1 MISGGGSMHLNESL
15 RRVGIPYICNHHE
28 QASAMAAECY
38 ARLTGTTGVV
48 SVTTG
53 PGGVNALNGVF
64 GAYTDSVPMLV
75 ISGQVKREV
84 CSPISAPPGAR
95 QLGYQEAK
103 IIEMVRNITKYAVL
117 VDDPHSIKYHLERA
131 WHLAASGRPGP
142 CWLDIPLDVQGAMV
156 EESVLSAYDPG
167 EDDVATDTGLVQ
179 AQCAET
185 VERLIHAERPV
196 ILAGTG
202 VRCAGAIPEF
212 RLLADL
218 LGIPVTTAH
227 THDTIHSDH
236 PFYCGRPGIFGQRA
250 ANFVVQNADLL
261 LVLGSSLHLRQISY
275 NYTAFAPRAFKIR
288 VDIDPAELAK
298 PLVPADLPIQCD
310 LKVFLREILRQLRA
324 AGFDRARH
332 ADWLAWSRE
341 RVRRY
346 PPVQPHQRE
355 NSPLNPY
362 HFYEALCEQFADD
375 ETVVCANGSAF
386 IMSYQVARVRGT
398 QRWIANSGSASM
410 GYDLPAAI
418 GAALAREGKRVV
430 CLAGD
435 GSIQFN
441 LQELQTIVHHRLP
454 IKIFMLN
461 NGGYRSIRGT
471 QTHFFGE
478 RIGEGPDTGVSFPD
492 PARIVSAY
500 GIPYTRITSPADFHR
515 IGETLAGPG
524 PIFCEVVVDTEQG
537 YEPRVKSRE
546 LADGTIVS
554 PSLEDMFPYL
564 PESEVA
570 ENMEPSLAKV
580 GARTQR
586 RTAQ

>member
-1 MISGGGSMHLNESL
+1 MHLNESL
-15 RRVGIPYICNHHE
+15 RAAGIPYTCNHHE
-28 QASAMAAECY
+28 QASAMAAEGY
-38 ARLTGTTGVV
+38 ARLTGMTGVV

-53 PGGVNALNGVF
+53 PGGINALNGVF
-64 GAYTDSVPMLV
+64 GAYTDSVPMLI

-84 CSPISAPPGAR
+84 CSPLSAPAGVR
-95 QLGYQEAK
+95 QLGYQEAN

-117 VDDPHSIKYHLERA
+117 VDDPQSIKYHLERA

-142 CWLDIPLDVQGAMV
+142 CWLDIPLDVQAAMI
-156 EESVLSAYDPG
+156 EESELSTYDPS
-167 EDDVATDTGLVQ
+167 EDDVAVDLEVVR
-179 AQCAET
+179 AQCAQT
-185 VERLIHAERPV
+185 VERLVGAERPV

-202 VRCAGAIPEF
+202 VRCADAISEF
-212 RLLADL
+212 RELVDL

-227 THDTIHSDH
+227 THDTIHTDH

-275 NYTAFAPRAFKIR
+275 NYRAFAPRAFKIR
-288 VDIDPAELAK
+288 VDIDSAELTK
-298 PLVPADLPIQCD
+298 PIAPVDLPIRSD
-310 LKVFLREILRQLRA
+310 LKIFLRELLRQLHA
-324 AGFDRARH
+324 AGIERGRH
-332 ADWLAWSRE
+332 DEWLAWSRE

-346 PPVQPHQRE
+346 PVVQERQRRTTK
-355 NSPLNPY
+355 LNPY
-362 HFYEALCEQFADD
+362 HFYETLFDRLADD
-375 ETVVCANGSAF
+375 DAIVCANGSAF
-386 IMSYQVARVRGT
+386 IMGYQVAHLRGT
-398 QRWIANSGSASM
+398 QRLIANSGSASM

-430 CLAGD
+430 CLSGD

-492 PARIVSAY
+492 AARIMAAY
-500 GIPYTRITSPADFHR
+500 GIPYTRIGSAAEFDR
-515 IGETLAGPG
+515 IDETLAAHGPA
-524 PIFCEVVVDTEQG
+524 FCEVVVDTAQG
-537 YEPRVKSRE
+537 YEPRVTSRE
-546 LADGTIVS
+546 LPDGTIVS

-564 PESEVA
+564 PQSEVA
-570 ENMEPSLAKV
+570 ENMEPSLANV
-580 GARTQR
+580 SADTRPRSTQ
-586 RTAQ
+586 